1 MGLKV
6 RKVQK
11 VLRDHKVLPEMMVLK
26 DLRVHRVFKVLLV
39 IMD

>member
-1 MGLKV
+1 MEQKAH
-6 RKVQK
+6 KVQK
-11 VLRDHKVLPEMMVLK
+11 VLKGLPEMMVLK